1 MDNIYNLIIKKNKE
15 YDYESATDRIFLRN
29 FHKNAIKNNLDVN
42 KYNEKKNTVYQLENE
57 LKRIKEIQMKNY
69 QESSKTDL

>member
-1 MDNIYNLIIKKNKE
+1 MFRKLIIYIYIYQE

-42 KYNEKKNTVYQLENE
+42 KYNQMKNTVYELENE
-57 LKRIKEIQMKNY
+57 LKRVKEIQMKNY
-69 QESSKTDL
+69 KTDS